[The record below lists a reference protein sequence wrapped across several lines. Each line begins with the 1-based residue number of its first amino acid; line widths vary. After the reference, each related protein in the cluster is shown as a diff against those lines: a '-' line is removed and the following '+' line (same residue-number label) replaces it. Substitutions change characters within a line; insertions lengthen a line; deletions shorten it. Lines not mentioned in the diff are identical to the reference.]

1 MLRRKALIAAV
12 GASLALGA
20 TAFAPAAHADRV
32 GFNLSIG
39 GPGYGV
45 TVGNAP
51 YYHGYAP
58 YYRHYRPAYAPAYV
72 AAPVYSGYYDY
83 YAPPPVV
90 YSAPVVVAPAFT
102 YTYRHPYH
110 GHVYH
115 RY

>member
-12 GASLALGA
+12 GATLAVGA

-32 GFNLSIG
+32 AFNLSIG

-51 YYHGYAP
+51 YYYGHRYHRHGW
-58 YYRHYRPAYAPAYV
+58 RPAYVP
-72 AAPVYSGYYDY
+72 APVY

-90 YSAPVVVAPAFT
+90 YRAPVVVAPA
-102 YTYRHPYH
+102 YSYAYPVYPYAGRVYYRY
-110 GHVYH
+110 
-115 RY
+115 